1 MQNLLED
8 LKEADAE
15 YNEPAD
21 ERKILLD
28 NKTLEEAGFI
38 KVPDVWLDI
47 LRMANGVWFNGGEIY
62 GVQPDNPSFRD
73 IVAENQDIVW
83 EKTDGVLLL
92 GENDNDLLAYDE
104 DGWFYILDKD
114 DETVWNKTKDAKAA
128 VRYILK
134 L

>member
-28 NKTLEEAGFI
+28 NKALDEAGFI
-38 KVPDVWLDI
+38 KIPDVWMDI
-47 LRMANGVWFNGGEIY
+47 LRMSNGVWFNGGEIY
-62 GVQPDNPSFRD
+62 GVQPDNLSFRD

-92 GENDNDLLAYDE
+92 GENDNELLAYDE

>member
-28 NKTLEEAGFI
+28 NKALEEAGFLKI
-38 KVPDVWLDI
+38 PAVWQEI
-47 LRMANGVWFNGGEIY
+47 LRMANGIWFNGGEIY
-62 GVQPDNPSFRD
+62 GVQPDNLSFRD
-73 IVAENQDIVW
+73 IASENQDIVW

-92 GENDNDLLAYDE
+92 GENDNELLAYDE